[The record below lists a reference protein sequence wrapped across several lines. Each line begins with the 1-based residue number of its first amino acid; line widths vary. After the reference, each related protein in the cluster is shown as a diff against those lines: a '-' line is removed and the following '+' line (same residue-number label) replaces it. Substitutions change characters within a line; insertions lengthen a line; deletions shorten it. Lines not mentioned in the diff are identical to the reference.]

1 MTFRER
7 VEALP
12 IRPIGHISHGANPSL
27 KIHLL
32 PNAGTDRNVRS
43 SEYLAEPAVDQCI
56 VGQCSSFLLSSNCF
70 FTSQL
75 VPFISRP
82 DSRQIAFKAERFHH
96 VPSTEVAKRS
106 SLTKSRLNTPRTR
119 LWFAQKG
126 CMRVGRS
133 WGTSFIRFRR
143 TNLEGTCFLGA
154 RRLGL
159 EALSRVRRHVHVSRL
174 LNSNFSA
181 DRSRRVSRAALLQHA
196 QD

>member
-43 SEYLAEPAVDQCI
+43 FEYLAAPAVDQCI
-56 VGQCSSFLLSSNCF
+56 VRQCSSFLLSSNCF

-82 DSRQIAFKAERFHH
+82 DSRQIAFKNRTPPPCTFYGSGETKFPDKVQAEHCLALLVCDRVF
-96 VPSTEVAKRS
+96 VQIG
-106 SLTKSRLNTPRTR
+106 LNIQANMIEPRT
-119 LWFAQKG
+119 
-126 CMRVGRS
+126 VN
-133 WGTSFIRFRR
+133 R
-143 TNLEGTCFLGA
+143 TQTE
-154 RRLGL
+154 
-159 EALSRVRRHVHVSRL
+159 
-174 LNSNFSA
+174 SNP
-181 DRSRRVSRAALLQHA
+181 SRRAVSFQLTTGERI
-196 QD
+196 